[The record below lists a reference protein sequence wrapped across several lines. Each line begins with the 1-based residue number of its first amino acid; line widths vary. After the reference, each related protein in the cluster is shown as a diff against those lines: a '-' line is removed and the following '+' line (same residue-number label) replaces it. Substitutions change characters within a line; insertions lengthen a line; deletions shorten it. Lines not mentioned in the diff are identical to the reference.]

1 MQSHRGLY
9 GRLAFLLLLSLALGL
24 ASPARAQTPTPLAGL
39 ARLPLIP
46 IPAWTSGAPETGVS
60 DQVASTDVFSFDPST
75 HTMYFADRTNRGV
88 SAIDTRTNTYVGT
101 IVVPTCTAGLNAAGA
116 GSCPSGVLV
125 APDVHKLVITD
136 RSQVS
141 GTTTQLLNHIFI
153 FDLRLGE
160 FTPPDGLMLPFGFAP
175 DELDYDPLNQ
185 RAYVG
190 NTSAPF
196 FVTVVDLVNNV
207 IVDQI
212 PLPGTVEQPRFDPV
226 DGFVYATV
234 PGAGPGP
241 ADHAVLRI
249 DPTQSGAA
257 AIVATF
263 LTPGCDPRGI
273 EIDALTNTAVI
284 GCAGSDP
291 QLVMDLDNNGQIL
304 DTFPE
309 VTGTD
314 IEAFNPNVR
323 RWYTASSTN
332 TNSGVDTCPG
342 SPATPTPVFPVVGV
356 FAAPTRH
363 DPSVTLVGVEC
374 SGRNGHGIGVDPFSN
389 NLYVGVRQFPA
400 DPDSFNTGAPGVL
413 VFHDPAALTQPGV
426 VEKSQAE
433 VEPFL
438 GFTAHTTVHID
449 DSRLVRARVD
459 DLPLGT
465 TPTVLN
471 ITTTIGNE
479 VVHCTRQGEAETT
492 CRGGLRGKALIGGTV
507 LVATGGTPVANG
519 TITRGPGGVMQG
531 DRNEAP

>member
-1 MQSHRGLY
+1 MQGHRGLY
-9 GRLAFLLLLSLALGL
+9 ARLALLLLLSLALGL

-39 ARLPLIP
+39 ERLPLIP
-46 IPAWTSGAPETGVS
+46 IPTWTSGAPETGVS
-60 DQVASTDVFSFDPST
+60 ARVASTDIFSFDPST

-88 SAIDTRTNTYVGT
+88 SAIDTQTNTYVGT

-153 FDLRLGE
+153 FDLRLGQ

-190 NTSAPF
+190 NTSTPF
-196 FVTVVDLVNNV
+196 FVTVVDLVNNT

-263 LTPGCDPRGI
+263 PTPGCDPRGI

-291 QLVMDLDNNGQIL
+291 QLVMDLDNNGKIL
-304 DTFPE
+304 DTFPG

-323 RWYTASSTN
+323 RWYTASSNN

-342 SPATPTPVFPVVGV
+342 THDSAQVFPVVGV

-363 DPSVTLVGVEC
+363 HPNVTLVGGEC

-400 DPDSFNTGAPGVL
+400 DPDSFNTGVPGVL
-413 VFHDPAALTQPGV
+413 VFHDPAALAQPGV
-426 VEKSQAE
+426 VEASQAE

-438 GFTAHTTVHID
+438 GFAAHATVHID
-449 DSRLVRARVD
+449 DSHLVSAQVD
-459 DLPLGT
+459 DLPLET

-471 ITTTIGNE
+471 LTTTIGNE
-479 VVHCTRQGEAETT
+479 VVHCTRQDGAEAS
-492 CRGGLRGKALIGGTV
+492 CSGVLHGKALIGGTV
-507 LVATGGTPVANG
+507 LLATGGTPVANG
-519 TITRGPGGVMQG
+519 TITRGHGGGMQG
-531 DRNEAP
+531 DRNEVP

>member
-1 MQSHRGLY
+1 LEQ
-9 GRLAFLLLLSLALGL
+9 
-24 ASPARAQTPTPLAGL
+24 
-39 ARLPLIP
+39 LPLIP
-46 IPAWTSGAPETGVS
+46 IPTWTPGDPATGVS
-60 DQVASTDVFSFDPST
+60 AQVASTDVFSFDPVT

-101 IVVPTCTAGLNAAGA
+101 IVVPTCTAGLNSAGA

-125 APDVHKLVITD
+125 APDVRKLVMTD
-136 RSQVS
+136 RSQVV

-153 FDLRLGE
+153 FDLRLGQ
-160 FTPPDGLMLPFGFAP
+160 FTPPEGLALPEGFAP

-190 NTSAPF
+190 NTSTPF
-196 FVTVVDLVNNV
+196 FVTVVDLVNNA

-226 DGFVYATV
+226 DGFIYATV
-234 PGAGPGP
+234 PGAGPT
-241 ADHAVLRI
+241 DHAVLRI
-249 DPTQSGAA
+249 DPTQSSAA
-257 AIVATF
+257 AIVAAFPT
-263 LTPGCDPRGI
+263 TSPPIECDPRGI
-273 EIDALTNTAVI
+273 AIDALTNTAVI

-291 QLVMDLDNNGQIL
+291 QIVMDLDNGDIL

-332 TNSGVDTCPG
+332 TNSGVACPG
-342 SPATPTPVFPVVGV
+342 TADTAQVFPVVGV

-363 DPSVTLVGVEC
+363 DPSVTLVGTEC

-389 NLYVGVRQFPA
+389 TLYTGVRQFPVN
-400 DPDSFNTGAPGVL
+400 PNSFTTGEVGVL
-413 VFHDPAALTQPGV
+413 AFHDPAPIAQPR
-426 VEKSQAE
+426 VEASQAA
-433 VEPFL
+433 VEPFP
-438 GFTAHTTVHID
+438 GFSTHATVDID

-459 DLPLGT
+459 GLPPEA

-471 ITTTIGNE
+471 LTTTIGNE
-479 VVHCTRQGEAETT
+479 VVLCGRTGGDEAT
-492 CRGGLRGKALIGGTV
+492 CKGVLSGKALIGGTV
-507 LVATGGTPVANG
+507 MLATGGIPVGNG
-519 TITRGPGGVMQG
+519 TIARGHGGFGEG
-531 DRNEAP
+531 DLGAAR